1 VPKAP
6 RCEECG
12 AQLKLGLDSCPLC
25 GADLSGGPGG
35 KKKSPDAETYH
46 SNVRELRDELRKLRS
61 HDAEAV

>member
-1 VPKAP
+1 MPKAP

-25 GADLSGGPGG
+25 GTKFSPEPE
-35 KKKSPDAETYH
+35 KKQAPDADTYH
-46 SNVRELRDELRKLRS
+46 SNIRELREELRRLRS

>member
-1 VPKAP
+1 MPKAP

-25 GADLSGGPGG
+25 GTEFSPESE
-35 KKKSPDAETYH
+35 KKKAPDAETYH
-46 SNVRELRDELRKLRS
+46 SNVRELREELRRLRS